1 MDRLLERL
9 RELGNR
15 ILEWWNRFTA
25 RQKTLIVSAIAVLIL
40 AIVIIVSRL
49 VQPEYILLRECETTA
64 EAAEVR
70 DLLEEESMTY
80 TISDD
85 GLTIRIL
92 REELSDA
99 NLLLGANNIQ
109 SADYTI
115 DDVTS
120 GSFSTTESDK
130 QKKQVYYLERKLARD
145 IMKFEAVK
153 NASVEM
159 TIPENNGTLLAE
171 REEASAFILLDLKD
185 EFSTETAAYLAR
197 ATATAM
203 GNETTDNIVIMDT
216 AGNMLFTGD
225 DNYSLSGTTNA
236 QLSAKTEAEKLL
248 IGEVRKVLLGT
259 GEYDNVE
266 VATNLVLDF
275 SSYEKVEHTYT
286 PADGQTQGV
295 LAHEDLFESENESG
309 VGGIPGTDSNDD
321 DTTYVLEDDGYSHSS
336 QSEQSRDYLPNETI
350 ETTTTPAGLINYSQS
365 SITVALLKYNVIR
378 EEDARTQGE
387 LDGITWDEYKL
398 ANKERTRLEV
408 DEEFY
413 EAVANAT
420 GIPSNSVSL
429 VAYSENV
436 FFDREGSGITATDVL
451 QIILIIVILALLAFV
466 VLRSMRGEKHEEEE
480 EELTVENLLQ
490 SMPETG
496 IEEISLENETDERKM
511 INKFV
516 EENPEAVANVLRN
529 WLNEEWGL
537 DRWKRGLKK
546 V

>member
-9 RELGNR
+9 RELGNK

-25 RQKTLIVSAIAVLIL
+25 KQKTLIVSGIAVLIL
-40 AIVIIVSRL
+40 AIVIIVNRL
-49 VQPEYILLRECETTA
+49 IQPEYILLRECETTA

-115 DDVTS
+115 DNVTS

-130 QKKQVYYLERKLARD
+130 QKRNVYYLERKLARD
-145 IMKFEAVK
+145 FMRFTAVQ
-153 NASVEM
+153 NASVEL

-171 REEASAFILLDLKD
+171 REEASAFILLTLKE
-185 EFSTETAAYLAR
+185 EFSTESAAYLAR
-197 ATATAM
+197 AAATAI
-203 GNETTDNIVIMDT
+203 GNETTDNIVIMDSD
-216 AGNMLFTGD
+216 GNMLFTGD

-275 SSYEKVEHTYT
+275 STYEEVEHTYT

-321 DTTYVLEDDGYSHSS
+321 DTTYVLEDNGYSHSS
-336 QSEQSRDYLPNETI
+336 QSEQSRDYLPNERI
-350 ETTTTPAGLINYSQS
+350 RTTTTPAGLINYSQS

-378 EEDARTQGE
+378 EEDARTQGL

-408 DEEFY
+408 DDEFY

-420 GIPSNSVSL
+420 GISSSNVSL

-480 EELTVENLLQ
+480 EELTVEGLLQ
-490 SMPETG
+490 SMPETA

-516 EENPEAVANVLRN
+516 EENPEAVANLLRN
-529 WLNEEWGL
+529 WLNEEWG
-537 DRWKRGLKK
+537 
-546 V
+546 

>member
-9 RELGNR
+9 RELGNK

-25 RQKTLIVSAIAVLIL
+25 KQKTLIVSGIAVVIL
-40 AIVIIVSRL
+40 AIVIIVNRL
-49 VQPEYILLRECETTA
+49 IQPEYILLRECETTA

-70 DLLEEESMTY
+70 DLLEEENMTY

-115 DDVTS
+115 DNVTS

-145 IMKFEAVK
+145 IMKFAAVK
-153 NASVEM
+153 NASVEL

-185 EFSTETAAYLAR
+185 EFSTEAAAYLAR
-197 ATATAM
+197 AVATAM

-216 AGNMLFTGD
+216 ASNMLFTGD
-225 DNYSLSGTTNA
+225 DNYSLSGTFNA

-248 IGEVRKVLLGT
+248 ISEVRKVLLGT

-275 SSYEKVEHTYT
+275 STTERVTHTYT

-295 LAHEDLFESENESG
+295 LAHEDLYESENESG
-309 VGGIPGTDSNDD
+309 VGGIPGTDSNDN
-321 DTTYVLEDDGYSHSS
+321 DTTYVLEDNGYSHSS
-336 QSEQSRDYLPNETI
+336 QSEQSRDYLPNESI
-350 ETTTTPAGLINYSQS
+350 ETTTSQPGAINYSQS
-365 SITVALLKYNVIR
+365 SITVAMIKYNVIR
-378 EEDARTQGE
+378 EEDAKTQGL

-398 ANKERTRLEV
+398 ANRERTRLEV

-420 GIPSNSVSL
+420 GISSSSVSL

-436 FFDREGSGITATDVL
+436 FFDREGSSITATDVL

-480 EELTVENLLQ
+480 EELTVEDLLQ

-496 IEEISLENETDERKM
+496 IEEISLENETDERRM
-511 INKFV
+511 IDKFV
-516 EENPEAVANVLRN
+516 EENPEAVANLLRN
-529 WLNEEWGL
+529 WLNEEWG
-537 DRWKRGLKK
+537 
-546 V
+546 